1 MIDFSPITTILFDI
15 DQTLLLFDD
24 QEFIKIYVKL
34 IHGYFKE
41 EQPSF
46 SKFIDIFLT
55 STNKMTEKSNPE
67 LDNLS
72 KFAVDFESRIGISQ
86 SDIIHRFDLFYHTE
100 FAQVCQIMKAHHIS
114 QKLLSL
120 ASNHFLV
127 VAATNP
133 LFPSVANEIRLKLGG
148 LDMISWSEV
157 TSAEDYHYTK
167 PYIEFF
173 EELLN
178 KINKDPHECIMVGD
192 DPINDMV
199 AGELGIK
206 TFLIIKTDGRAFD
219 NIIKIDPEYENKEF
233 PHDYSGSLEDFY
245 CSLKNFI
252 EAQ

>member
-15 DQTLLLFDD
+15 DQTLLLFND

-41 EQPSF
+41 EQPSL

-55 STNKMTEKSNPE
+55 STNKMTERNNPE

-86 SDIIHRFDLFYHTE
+86 HETIRRFDLFYHTE

-114 QKLLSL
+114 QELLCL
-120 ASNHFLV
+120 ASNHFML

-133 LFPSVANEIRLKLGG
+133 LFPSVANEIRLKMGG
-148 LDMISWSEV
+148 LDMISWLEV
-157 TSAEDYHYTK
+157 TSAEDYHFTK
-167 PYIEFF
+167 PYIEFY

-178 KINKDPHECIMVGD
+178 KINKDPSECIMVGD

-199 AGELGIK
+199 AGKLGIK
-206 TFLIIKTDGRAFD
+206 TFLVKTDGSRAFD
-219 NIIKIDPEYENKEF
+219 NIIKTDPDYENKEF
-233 PHDYSGSLEDFY
+233 SYDYSGSLEDFY
-245 CSLKNFI
+245 YSLKNFI
-252 EAQ
+252 ETQ